1 MAGMCHLLGAAG
13 IVLAGNGEGGRPMRE
28 RTMKGAW
35 LAASALCTALLLAC
49 AGENAVQTFHA
60 QTHQSEAA
68 QPQERGALAGC
79 VIALDAGHGGYDGG
93 AVGRVSGTPE
103 KGLNLDVARRLAA
116 ILEAQGAQV
125 VMTRTDDY
133 ALCDEH
139 PPIRKKLQDMQRR
152 AAIIEQSGAQMV
164 LSIHMNEYAGRSQS
178 GPQVF
183 YREGCPAGRLLAG
196 AIQEAM
202 NETLAPKKKRSA
214 LGGDYYILTLGRP
227 SVLVECGF
235 LSNAGEEALLLTA
248 DYRQRVAQAIAQ
260 GIWAW
265 ANLPEEKPEALPAVE
280 RGGEAAAE
288 T

>member
-1 MAGMCHLLGAAG
+1 
-13 IVLAGNGEGGRPMRE
+13 MRE

-49 AGENAVQTFHA
+49 AGENAVQTFHT
-60 QTHQSEAA
+60 QTRQSEAA
-68 QPQERGALAGC
+68 RPQERGALAGC

-202 NETLAPKKKRSA
+202 NETLA
-214 LGGDYYILTLGRP
+214 
-227 SVLVECGF
+227 
-235 LSNAGEEALLLTA
+235 GEEALLLTA
-248 DYRQRVAQAIAQ
+248 DYRQRVAQAIAR

-280 RGGEAAAE
+280 RGGEAEAE

>member
-1 MAGMCHLLGAAG
+1 
-13 IVLAGNGEGGRPMRE
+13 MRE

-60 QTHQSEAA
+60 QTRQSETA

-227 SVLVECGF
+227 SVLVERGF

>member
-1 MAGMCHLLGAAG
+1 
-13 IVLAGNGEGGRPMRE
+13 MRE

-60 QTHQSEAA
+60 QTRQSEAA
-68 QPQERGALAGC
+68 RPQERGALAGC

-103 KGLNLDVARRLAA
+103 KGLNLDVARRLAT
-116 ILEAQGAQV
+116 ILEAQGAQI

-248 DYRQRVAQAIAQ
+248 DYRQRVAQAIAR

-280 RGGEAAAE
+280 RGGEAEAE
-288 T
+288 TLMSNDLSTFKVKCIQVLTR

>member
-1 MAGMCHLLGAAG
+1 
-13 IVLAGNGEGGRPMRE
+13 MRE

-60 QTHQSEAA
+60 QTRQSEAA
-68 QPQERGALAGC
+68 RPQERGALAGC

-125 VMTRTDDY
+125 VMTRTD
-133 ALCDEH
+133 
-139 PPIRKKLQDMQRR
+139 MQCR

-248 DYRQRVAQAIAQ
+248 DYRQRVAQAIAR

-280 RGGEAAAE
+280 RGDEAEAE

>member
-1 MAGMCHLLGAAG
+1 
-13 IVLAGNGEGGRPMRE
+13 MRE

-60 QTHQSEAA
+60 QTRQSEA
-68 QPQERGALAGC
+68 PSDEELEDSFLRYAGN
-79 VIALDAGHGGYDGG
+79 VKASRRESTAWHL
-93 AVGRVSGTPE
+93 SGTPE

-116 ILEAQGAQV
+116 ILEAQGAQI

-248 DYRQRVAQAIAQ
+248 DYRQRVAQAIAR

-280 RGGEAAAE
+280 RGGEAEAE

>member
-1 MAGMCHLLGAAG
+1 
-13 IVLAGNGEGGRPMRE
+13 MRE

-60 QTHQSEAA
+60 QTRQSEAA
-68 QPQERGALAGC
+68 RPQERGALAGC

-183 YREGCPAGRLLAG
+183 YREGCSAGRLLAG

-248 DYRQRVAQAIAQ
+248 DYRQRVAQAIAR

-280 RGGEAAAE
+280 RGGEAEAG